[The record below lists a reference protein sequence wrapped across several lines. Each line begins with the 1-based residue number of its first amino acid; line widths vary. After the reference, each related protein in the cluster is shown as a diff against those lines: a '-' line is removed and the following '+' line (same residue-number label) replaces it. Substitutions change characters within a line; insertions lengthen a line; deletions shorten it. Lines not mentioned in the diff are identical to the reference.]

1 MAQQPE
7 EENLLADEGAPG
19 AAPEEGVEL
28 QTVKLE
34 EMAPVVRGPEPLCLA
49 EAMIWS
55 DVDQSAWRLCGR
67 PRAVSAARASSIA

>member
-1 MAQQPE
+1 MLGCCKKDTLRGGCCSMAQQPE

-34 EMAPVVRGPEPLCLA
+34 EMAPVVRGPGH
-49 EAMIWS
+49 S
-55 DVDQSAWRLCGR
+55 VWRR
-67 PRAVSAARASSIA
+67 R